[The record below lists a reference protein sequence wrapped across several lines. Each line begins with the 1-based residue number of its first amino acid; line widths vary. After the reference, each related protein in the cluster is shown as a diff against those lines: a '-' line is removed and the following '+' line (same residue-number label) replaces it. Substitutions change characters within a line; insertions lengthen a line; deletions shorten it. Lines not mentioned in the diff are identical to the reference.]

1 MLSDFWRK
9 YNYRVEAWDSDYQ
22 PPIQFDEISLSQS
35 DVDATVE
42 TEDWECVSPQVRSLP
57 KRIVFIDGCRRI
69 DAPLVGGDGN
79 TVSYGVFGTIAV
91 GAVVVDRCVPQANC
105 TQIKV
110 RRVLG
115 FGSAQEAEL
124 THIPC
129 PLGSKAELVYEPL
142 KPSQSNSPDVRG
154 LIVQNAMLAAEEQ
167 LIAQQVGDYADTL
180 VIRDGRLSYNSPQFV
195 LGYVKTMHKS
205 YLSEKYAAW
214 LWKLSPKQRSPIFLI
229 KEKNR
234 PRFSWYLKSGNC
246 QRPDQQGYHTLHGVV
261 RLEIS
266 SEIPLETV
274 QEIANQTTHLIPQ
287 YASHPSRD
295 PRAPQNLTPV
305 GALEQELGRQMGDAA
320 LIKRRVQN
328 FLASLNLNPQN

>member
-1 MLSDFWRK
+1 MEPWG
-9 YNYRVEAWDSDYQ
+9 ADYE
-22 PPIQFDEISLSQS
+22 PPIQFGEISLSQS

-42 TEDWECVSPQVRSLP
+42 TEDWESFSPTVRSLP
-57 KRIVFIDGCRRI
+57 KRIIFIDGCRRI

-79 TVSYGVFGTIAV
+79 NVSYGVFGTIAV
-91 GAVVVDRCVPQANC
+91 GAVVVDRSLPQANC

-110 RRVLG
+110 CRVLG
-115 FGSAQEAEL
+115 FGGAQQAEL
-124 THIPC
+124 TRIPC

-167 LIAQQVGDYADTL
+167 LIAQQVADYTDTL

-205 YLSEKYAAW
+205 YLSEKYAAL

-234 PRFSWYLKSGNC
+234 PRFSWYIKSGNC
-246 QRPDQQGYHTLHGVV
+246 QHPEQQGYHTLHGIV

-266 SEIPLETV
+266 SEIPLEIV
-274 QEIANQTTHLIPQ
+274 QEIANQTAHLIPQ

-305 GALEQELGRQMGDAA
+305 GALEQELGRQMGDAT

-328 FLASLNLNPQN
+328 FLASLNLNP

>member
-1 MLSDFWRK
+1 MLSDFWQK

-42 TEDWECVSPQVRSLP
+42 TEEWECFSPTVRSLP
-57 KRIVFIDGCRRI
+57 KRIIFIDGCRRI

-79 TVSYGVFGTIAV
+79 NISYGVFGTLAV
-91 GAVVVDRCVPQANC
+91 GAVVVDRSLPQANC

-115 FGSAQEAEL
+115 FGGAQEAEL
-124 THIPC
+124 TRIPC

-167 LIAQQVGDYADTL
+167 LIAQQVADYTDTL

-205 YLSEKYAAW
+205 YLSEKYAAL
-214 LWKLSPKQRSPIFLI
+214 LWQLSPKQRSPIFLI

-234 PRFSWYLKSGNC
+234 PRFSWYIKSGNC
-246 QRPDQQGYHTLHGVV
+246 QHPEQQGYHTLHGIV

-305 GALEQELGRQMGDAA
+305 GALEQELGRQMGDAT

-328 FLASLNLNPQN
+328 FLASLNPNPQN